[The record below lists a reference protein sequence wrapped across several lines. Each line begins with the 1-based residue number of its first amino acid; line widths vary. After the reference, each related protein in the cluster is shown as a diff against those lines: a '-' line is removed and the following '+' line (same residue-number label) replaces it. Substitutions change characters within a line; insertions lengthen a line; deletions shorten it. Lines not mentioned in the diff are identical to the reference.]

1 MKKTVLFLMNGF
13 GIEQIDS
20 YNIYNSKLM
29 PNLDSYTKNYLF
41 TSIESKAYDLV
52 SGYRTFSTASD
63 LPLTYSLIDNY
74 YTKFSENKNLNFY
87 LNSIRPEGKVQLFLF
102 YENEKSFEHIKSFC
116 NYIKTK
122 NNKIY
127 LHLVL
132 TSHNTSNYKEI
143 EKIVTRISYDFK
155 DIKIGIIVGINSLI
169 AQNLTSLMNMFKN
182 EVGEKWKEITKKI
195 NYLETSKIQPKD
207 VKEFYMNEGFKF
219 DVNDSFFFFNYEYL
233 DISNFI
239 LNISSVNNVKDYCS
253 LFGMNGIKYPMFAY
267 PSSGISMNN
276 SLNKIGAKTLIL
288 SNSDNIKQ
296 INYYCNG
303 LQNIVSDNICFAKT
317 DNGINPNYLKAI
329 IRDSNYDLIIINYQ
343 LDNVTTV
350 PELNEKLTK
359 LDSMLKVVHD
369 FCTELKI
376 SLFISSLYGM
386 QKELAVDNFVKAT
399 VNFSLKVPFIVID
412 PIFNKTN
419 FTLGIGNIYTLANT
433 LYTNINSKNDGEVL
447 IRKKNVISKMIKK

>member
-132 TSHNTSNYKEI
+132 TSHNTNNYKEI

-195 NYLETSKIQPKD
+195 NYLETSKTQPKD

-376 SLFISSLYGM
+376 SLFISSLYGI

>member
-41 TSIESKAYDLV
+41 TAIESKAYDLK

-74 YTKFSENKNLNFY
+74 YLKFSENKNLNFY

-102 YENEKSFEHIKSFC
+102 YENEKSLEHIKSFC
-116 NYIKTK
+116 NYIKNK

-132 TSHNTSNYKEI
+132 TSHNTNNYKEI
-143 EKIVTRISYDFK
+143 DKIVTKISYDFK
-155 DIKIGIIVGINSLI
+155 DIKIGIIVGINQLMN
-169 AQNLTSLMNMFKN
+169 QNLTSFMNLFKN
-182 EVGEKWKEITKKI
+182 EVGEKWKEVTKKI
-195 NYLETSKIQPKD
+195 SYLETSKIKPSD

-219 DVNDSFFFFNYEYL
+219 DVNDSLFFFNYEYY

-239 LNISSVNNVKDYCS
+239 SNISTINNINDYCS
-253 LFGMNGIKYPMFAY
+253 LFEMKGVKYPMFAY
-267 PSSGISMNN
+267 PLSGISMAN
-276 SLNKIGAKTLIL
+276 SLKKINAKTLIL
-288 SNSDNIKQ
+288 LNSENIKQ

-303 LQNIVSDNICFAKT
+303 LQNVVSDNICFAKT
-317 DNGINPNYLKAI
+317 DDGLNPNFLKSI
-329 IRDSNYDLIIINYQ
+329 IRDSEYDLIIINFQ
-343 LDNVTTV
+343 IDNVKTV
-350 PELNEKLTK
+350 AELNEKLSK
-359 LDSMLKVVHD
+359 LDTMLKVIHD
-369 FCTELKI
+369 FCVELKI
-376 SLFISSLYGM
+376 SLFVSSLYGM
-386 QKELAVDNFVKAT
+386 QKEIAVDNFVKAT

-412 PIFNKTN
+412 PIFNKSN
-419 FTLGIGNIYTLANT
+419 FSISSGNIYTMANT
-433 LYTNINSKNDGEVL
+433 LYTNINPKNEGAVL
-447 IRKKNVISKMIKK
+447 IRKKDFITKMIKK

>member
-41 TSIESKAYDLV
+41 TAIESKAYDLK

-74 YTKFSENKNLNFY
+74 YLKFSENKNLNFY

-116 NYIKTK
+116 NYIKAK

-132 TSHNTSNYKEI
+132 TSHNTNNYKEI
-143 EKIVTRISYDFK
+143 DKIVTKISYDFK
-155 DIKIGIIVGINSLI
+155 DIKIGIIVGINQLMN
-169 AQNLTSLMNMFKN
+169 QNLTSFMNLFKN
-182 EVGEKWKEITKKI
+182 EVGEKWKEVTKKI
-195 NYLETSKIQPKD
+195 SYLETSKIKPND

-219 DVNDSFFFFNYEYL
+219 DVNDSFFFFNYEYY

-239 LNISSVNNVKDYCS
+239 SNISTINNIKDYCS
-253 LFGMNGIKYPMFAY
+253 LFEMKGVKYPMFAY
-267 PSSGISMNN
+267 PLSGISMAN
-276 SLNKIGAKTLIL
+276 SLKKINAKTLIL
-288 SNSDNIKQ
+288 LNSENIKQ

-303 LQNIVSDNICFAKT
+303 LQNVVSDNICFAKT
-317 DNGINPNYLKAI
+317 DDGLNPNFLKSI
-329 IRDSNYDLIIINYQ
+329 IRDSEYDLIIINFQ
-343 LDNVTTV
+343 IDNVKTV
-350 PELNEKLTK
+350 AELNEKLSK
-359 LDSMLKVVHD
+359 LDMMLKVIHD
-369 FCTELKI
+369 FCVELKI
-376 SLFISSLYGM
+376 SLFVSSLYGM
-386 QKELAVDNFVKAT
+386 QKEIAVDNFVKAT

-412 PIFNKTN
+412 PIFNKSS
-419 FTLGIGNIYTLANT
+419 FSISSGNIYTMANT
-433 LYTNINSKNDGEVL
+433 LYTNINPKNEGAVL
-447 IRKKNVISKMIKK
+447 IRKKDFITKMIKK

>member
-41 TSIESKAYDLV
+41 TAIESKAYDLK

-74 YTKFSENKNLNFY
+74 YLKFSENKNLNFY

-116 NYIKTK
+116 NYIKNK

-127 LHLVL
+127 LHFIL
-132 TSHNTSNYKEI
+132 TSHNTNNYKEI
-143 EKIVTRISYDFK
+143 DKIVTKISYDFK
-155 DIKIGIIVGINSLI
+155 DIKIGIIVGINQLMN
-169 AQNLTSLMNMFKN
+169 QNLTSFMNLFKN

-195 NYLETSKIQPKD
+195 SYLETSKIKPSD

-219 DVNDSFFFFNYEYL
+219 DVNDSFFFFNYEYY
-233 DISNFI
+233 DISSFI
-239 LNISSVNNVKDYCS
+239 SNISTINNINDYCS
-253 LFGMNGIKYPMFAY
+253 LFEMKGVKYPMFAY
-267 PSSGISMNN
+267 PLSGISMAN
-276 SLNKIGAKTLIL
+276 SLKKINAKTLIL
-288 SNSDNIKQ
+288 LASENIKQ

-303 LQNIVSDNICFAKT
+303 LQNVVSDNICFAKT
-317 DNGINPNYLKAI
+317 DDGLNPNFLKSI
-329 IRDSNYDLIIINYQ
+329 IRDSEYDLIIINFQ
-343 LDNVTTV
+343 IDNVKTV
-350 PELNEKLTK
+350 TELNEKLSK
-359 LDSMLKVVHD
+359 LDMMLKVIHD
-369 FCTELKI
+369 FCVELKI
-376 SLFISSLYGM
+376 SLFVSSLYGM
-386 QKELAVDNFVKAT
+386 QKEIAVDNFVKAT

-412 PIFNKTN
+412 SIFNKSN
-419 FTLGIGNIYTLANT
+419 FSISSGNIYTMANT
-433 LYTNINSKNDGEVL
+433 LYTNINPKNEGAVL
-447 IRKKNVISKMIKK
+447 IRKKDFITKMIKK